1 MKKSQSF
8 VVLHNTNLNFY
19 KSISMETATTTTSN
33 TFGDRIKLPFNFE
46 VPKMF
51 KEAKALQLDNFE
63 YYDVIPLR
71 SPAHLVDTSL
81 PFPPPAEDYADGSW
95 TDWLDTNA
103 LKKSPYLTSVIDFFK
118 ENTTVNLVRLLR
130 LAPHSTVKEHTDP
143 TLGLEIEKSVI
154 RLTIPILNNE
164 NVTFYLNNTPV
175 LMKPGECWYM
185 RLTDPHKVIN
195 NGDEERI
202 NLTIDMIPN
211 DWIRQ
216 LIRESEQNSK

>member
-1 MKKSQSF
+1 
-8 VVLHNTNLNFY
+8 
-19 KSISMETATTTTSN
+19 METNNTTTLSMN
-33 TFGDRIKLPFNFE
+33 DTFNDRIKLPFSFE
-46 VPKMF
+46 TAKMLE
-51 KEAKALQLDNFE
+51 EAKALQLDNFE

-81 PFPPPAEDYADGSW
+81 PFPPPADDYADGSW
-95 TDWLDTNA
+95 TDWLDTLA
-103 LKKSPYLTSVIDFFK
+103 LKKSPYLTNVVNFFK
-118 ENTTVNLVRLLR
+118 ENTTVTLVRLLR

-175 LMKPGECWYM
+175 IMATGECWYM

-195 NGDEERI
+195 DGDEERI

-216 LIRESEQNSK
+216 IIKDSKHS

>member
-1 MKKSQSF
+1 
-8 VVLHNTNLNFY
+8 
-19 KSISMETATTTTSN
+19 METVTTKTSN
-33 TFGDRIKLPFNFE
+33 TFSDRIKLPFNFDTT
-46 VPKMF
+46 KMLE
-51 KEAKALQLDNFE
+51 EAKALQLDNFE
-63 YYDVIPLR
+63 YYDVIALR

-130 LAPHSTVKEHTDP
+130 LAPYSTVKEHTDP
-143 TLGLEIEKSVI
+143 TLGLEVERSVI
-154 RLTIPILNNE
+154 RLTIPILNND
-164 NVTFYLNNTPV
+164 NVTFYLNDTPV

-211 DWIRQ
+211 DWIRRV
-216 LIRESEQNSK
+216 IKESAQNSK